1 MAKEGRKAKDRE
13 ITEGFN
19 QKKIG
24 GMSQKKLAKI
34 KMEKV
39 REAKKKK
46 AEEEK
51 LRREK
56 AEEKKREMEATKNDV
71 DAAAGAISTERP
83 VGKGEED
90 PDADAKAAY
99 QMLQDMRWVYRKV
112 KGRTKLKKLIDGDDK
127 QFVVMVKELMK
138 IEASLMAAKARTKD
152 DGGGASQQTVFVIL
166 KGLDAIPIDVSDA
179 DVDMKQVSRAISP
192 DGEEMT

>member
-1 MAKEGRKAKDRE
+1 MAKEGRKTKDRE

-24 GMSQKKLAKI
+24 GESQKELNKI
-34 KMEKV
+34 KAASA
-39 REAKKKK
+39 RAAKKKK
-46 AEEEK
+46 AEEAK
-51 LRREK
+51 ARREK
-56 AEEKKREMEATKNDV
+56 TEEKKREMEALGNDV
-71 DAAAGAISTERP
+71 NAAAGALPAERP
-83 VGKGEED
+83 GGKGEEE

-112 KGRTKLKKLIDGDDK
+112 KGRTKLKNLIEDDDK

-138 IEASLMAAKARTKD
+138 IEASLMAAKVRAKEY
-152 DGGGASQQTVFVIL
+152 GGGISQQTVFVIL
-166 KGLDAIPIDVSDA
+166 KGLDAIPIDVSDK

-192 DGEEMT
+192 DGEELT